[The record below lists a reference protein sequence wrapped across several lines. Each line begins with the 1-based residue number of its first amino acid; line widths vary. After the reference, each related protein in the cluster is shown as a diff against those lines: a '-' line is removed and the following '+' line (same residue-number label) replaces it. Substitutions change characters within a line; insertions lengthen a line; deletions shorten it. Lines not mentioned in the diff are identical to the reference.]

1 MLRDPPHADGK
12 LANAGDATEM
22 QLHIRHETLY
32 RYGEPVKRSVQNL
45 RLTPRSDP
53 VQRVLS
59 WNIAAPGRQSAQIDA
74 YGNVVHL
81 LTLDEPH
88 REIRIN
94 VTGVV
99 ETQDEGSILPQEGRL
114 SPLAYLAP
122 TMLTRADEAI
132 VSFVHECNP
141 SQDHHDPRSALT
153 KLAAAV
159 CNAVDY
165 QQGATDVHDSAVNA
179 FARGRGVC
187 QDQAH
192 VFIACC
198 RTAGIPARYVSGYV
212 YTGKEGDVASHAWV
226 DAWLAREQCWMSIDV
241 THGTP
246 TGANHCR
253 LAVGRDYLDAC
264 PVRGVRRGGGSE
276 QMEVLVRVAPVAQQS
291 Q

>member
-1 MLRDPPHADGK
+1 
-12 LANAGDATEM
+12 M

-45 RLTPRSDP
+45 RLTPRPDP

-99 ETQDEGSILPQEGRL
+99 ETQEDGSIVPEEGRL

-122 TMLTRADEAI
+122 TPLTRSDDAI
-132 VSFVHECNP
+132 AAFVHARSPNKDR
-141 SQDHHDPRSALT
+141 QDQRNALS
-153 KLAAAV
+153 KLAAEVANV
-159 CNAVDY
+159 VAY
-165 QQGATDVHDSAVNA
+165 EQGSSDVHDSAVNA

-198 RTAGIPARYVSGYV
+198 RSAGIPARYVSGYY
-212 YTGKEGDVASHAWV
+212 YTGKDGDVASHAWV
-226 DAWLAREQCWMSIDV
+226 DAWLAREQSWMSIDV
-241 THGTP
+241 TNGTP
-246 TGANHCR
+246 TGAKHCR

-276 QMEVLVRVAPVAQQS
+276 QMQVLVRVSNQQ